1 MVTCVVCQGG
11 ASSHALGVAANDMM
25 TAMNEEKKKH
35 ANEVLSP
42 SRILSGSSLT
52 EGNDV
57 LDAGS

>member
-1 MVTCVVCQGG
+1 M
-11 ASSHALGVAANDMM
+11 GVAANDMM

-57 LDAGS
+57 LDAGGCSENPFEVVKNEQN